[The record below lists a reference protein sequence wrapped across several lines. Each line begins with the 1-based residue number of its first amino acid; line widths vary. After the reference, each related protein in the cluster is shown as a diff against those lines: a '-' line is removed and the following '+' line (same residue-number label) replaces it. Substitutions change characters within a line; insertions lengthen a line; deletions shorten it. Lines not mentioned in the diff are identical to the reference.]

1 MGKLKIILNPS
12 SGMGNGAKQLPGIRE
27 IFNQSGI
34 SYDISITE
42 KVWDAALFAKDA
54 VKNGYSG
61 VVAAGGDGTCNE
73 VVNGLM
79 ESLSHVS
86 DLPAFG
92 VLPIGR
98 GNDFSYGARVPSDIF
113 LAADNII
120 NGSTSPLDVGLIEG
134 GDYPDGRYFV
144 NGIGIGFDTMV
155 GLEAAKLKF
164 LHGPITYAW
173 GAIVTLFKYPKAPSL
188 LVTYNGKT
196 QKVESS
202 QVSILNG
209 SRMGGTF
216 FMAPGGKVDDGVFD
230 LCMPVKH
237 ISRIKMVKLMLQYTK
252 GTQSENPDIKM
263 AKSLKYEVEAI
274 TGKLICHADGE
285 TICTDGKNLRI
296 ECIPNALRIYTG
308 GRMQPRAESEANDQG
323 RMHPR
328 AESEANDQGGMIN

>member
-1 MGKLKIILNPS
+1 MSKIKIILNPN
-12 SGMGNGAKQLPGIRE
+12 SGMGNGAKQLPGIRD
-27 IFNQSGI
+27 IFDRSGI

-42 KVWDAALFAKDA
+42 KVWDAASVAKEA
-54 VKNGYSG
+54 SIFGYSG

-79 ESLSHVS
+79 EASSQV
-86 DLPAFG
+86 DKLPLFG

-98 GNDFSYGARVPSDIF
+98 GNDFAYGAGVPSDVSK
-113 LAADNII
+113 AAGNII
-120 NGSTSPLDVGLIEG
+120 KADTSPLDVGLITG
-134 GDYPDGRYFV
+134 GDYPSGRYFV

-164 LHGPITYAW
+164 IHGPATYAW

-188 LVTYNGKT
+188 RVTYNGET
-196 QKVESS
+196 YNVESS

-216 FMAPGGKVDDGVFD
+216 FMAPGGRVDDGVFD

-252 GTQSENPDIKM
+252 GTQSENPVVKM
-263 AKSLKYEVEAI
+263 AKSLKFEVEAV
-274 TGKLICHADGE
+274 TGSLICHADGE
-285 TICTDGKNLRI
+285 TICTDGNKLKI
-296 ECIPNALRIYTG
+296 ECIPNALRIYSEG
-308 GRMQPRAESEANDQG
+308 GIA
-323 RMHPR
+323 H
-328 AESEANDQGGMIN
+328 